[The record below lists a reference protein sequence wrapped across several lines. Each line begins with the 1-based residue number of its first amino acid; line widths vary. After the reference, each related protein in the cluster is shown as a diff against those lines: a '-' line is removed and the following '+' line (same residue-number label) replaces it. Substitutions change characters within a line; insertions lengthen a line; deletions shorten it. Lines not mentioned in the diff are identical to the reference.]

1 MTSQNILVTGGT
13 GYIAGH
19 IILQL
24 LDSGHHV
31 RTTIRDRGREAA
43 VRTAFREAGATN
55 DDQLEVVEAD
65 LLSDARWADA
75 VDGVDSVIHV
85 ASPVPAGPIAHEDDV
100 IVPAREGT
108 LRVLRAARD
117 AGMRRVVQTSAFHAV
132 GFGHPPLDRAFTED
146 DWSVIDGPGMDV
158 YGRSKV
164 LAERAAWDFV
174 STQGGDMQLTTL
186 LPVAVVGPVIG
197 SRVSG
202 ANNLIRPIVGGQLP
216 GYPDFAAPFVDVRDV
231 AEAHIAAITA
241 RGAGGE
247 RFLLSAQ
254 QSAVPLAEVGDALR
268 DGLGERGRKVPPGS
282 MSDAEVRAA
291 AESTPAL
298 RLMVAEL
305 GYRKQVS
312 SDKARRV
319 LGFSPRPW
327 QEAVVAAADSM
338 ISVGLVEVD

>member
-1 MTSQNILVTGGT
+1 MASQNILVTGGT

-24 LDSGHHV
+24 LDSGHSV
-31 RTTIRDRGREAA
+31 RTTLRDLGSEAA
-43 VRTAFREAGATN
+43 VRTALREAGAEH
-55 DDQLEVVEAD
+55 DDRLEVVEAD
-65 LLSDARWADA
+65 LLSDAGWSEAVSGADA
-75 VDGVDSVIHV
+75 VIHV

-117 AGMRRVVQTSAFHAV
+117 AGVPRVVQTSAFHAV

-146 DWSVIDGPGMDV
+146 DWSVLDGPGMDI

-174 STQGGDMQLTTL
+174 VSEGGALQLTTI
-186 LPVAVVGPVIG
+186 LPVAVVGPLIG
-197 SRVSG
+197 SRISG
-202 ANNLIRPIVGGQLP
+202 ANNLIVPIISGQLP

-231 AEAHIAAITA
+231 AEAHIAALTTPDA
-241 RGAGGE
+241 AGE
-247 RFLLSAQ
+247 RFLISAQ
-254 QSAVPLAEVGDALR
+254 SASVPLAEVGAALR
-268 DGLGERGRKVPPGS
+268 DRLGDRARKVPTGS
-282 MSDAEVRAA
+282 MPDAEVRAA
-291 AESTPAL
+291 AESAPAL

-312 SDKARRV
+312 TEKARRV

-327 QEAVVAAADSM
+327 QDAVVAAADSM
-338 ISVGLVEVD
+338 ISQGLVDID